1 MFGPPQVACLENRIK
16 CIYGIRH
23 VPCFQAGLDIG
34 IRKNAG
40 LIHGTGIPTKCK
52 TAEDM
57 FLWWMEKEQID
68 GQVSL
73 ADFEDWRIRNG

>member
-1 MFGPPQVACLENRIK
+1 MFPAFR
-16 CIYGIRH
+16 
-23 VPCFQAGLDIG
+23 QAYTQASGRMLDV
-34 IRKNAG
+34 
-40 LIHGTGIPTKCK
+40 IHGTGIPTKWE

-73 ADFEDWRIRNG
+73 ADFEDWRIGNG